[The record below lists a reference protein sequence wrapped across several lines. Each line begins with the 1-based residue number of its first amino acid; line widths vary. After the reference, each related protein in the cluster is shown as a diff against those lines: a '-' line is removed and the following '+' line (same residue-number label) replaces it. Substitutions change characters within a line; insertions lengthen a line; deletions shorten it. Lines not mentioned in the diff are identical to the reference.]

1 MYVDIFTKWKTHV
14 SETPKTPTCLLSQF
28 LWFSNYIQIGGNPLH
43 LKNFAAKNINFLTQ
57 LFEEGNLKPG
67 DDLKLESNLTNETYF
82 QWLQL
87 KQIIPRKR
95 EINIRQN
102 SGNVSNILIQD
113 HHFIKGGPILTLE
126 KLSSKEVIQYL
137 HRIYK

>member
-1 MYVDIFTKWKTHV
+1 MAI
-14 SETPKTPTCLLSQF
+14 
-28 LWFSNYIQIGGNPLH
+28 
-43 LKNFAAKNINFLTQ
+43 KNINFLTQ

-82 QWLQL
+82 QCLQL

-113 HHFIKGGPILTLE
+113 HHCIKGGPILTLE
-126 KLSSKEVIQYL
+126 KLSSKELIQY
-137 HRIYK
+137 